1 MHPFARRAGLI
12 AIVPLAIQWSLAAQ
26 GPAVAPAAAK
36 RPITYD
42 VVDSWRAI
50 QGTRLSQDGQWLAYA
65 LTAPGDDGELVVR
78 NLKTNQDLK
87 SPRGT
92 SPTFTPDGK
101 FVIFTIVPTKADDE
115 RANRGQGAA
124 TPAAAPAGG
133 RAGGAGG
140 DASRNS
146 LGIMSLPGGQVTTV
160 EQVATFRLPEESST
174 WLAYH
179 KARAGG
185 GR

>member
-1 MHPFARRAGLI
+1 M
-12 AIVPLAIQWSLAAQ
+12 AAQ
-26 GPAVAPAAAK
+26 TPAK
-36 RPITYD
+36 RPLTYD
-42 VVDSWRAI
+42 VVDSWRSI

-115 RANRGQGAA
+115 RANRGQGAGHA
-124 TPAAAPAGG
+124 G
-133 RAGGAGG
+133 RAGCGRGRTRGWRAAANLAQLARHHEPARRAGDDG
-140 DASRNS
+140 RASRDV
-146 LGIMSLPGGQVTTV
+146 P
-160 EQVATFRLPEESST
+160 A
-174 WLAYH
+174 A
-179 KARAGG
+179 
-185 GR
+185 